1 VARRYWF
8 CTALIAA
15 LAASALP
22 AAADLQT
29 VIGARTTVTGESV
42 ATCGVKAKNALDTVL
57 RGAFESDSG
66 SGEWLA
72 YGGTDTS
79 QAAAVHCYT
88 VGNGYV
94 VTFTCAAQ
102 IPPSLQTASVLCD
115 KLAAAFPGAG
125 GAAPAVTSPPRSSLK
140 GGSPW

>member
-1 VARRYWF
+1 VARHYWF

-29 VIGARTTVTGESV
+29 VIGARATVTGESV
-42 ATCGVKAKNALDTVL
+42 ATCGAKAKTALDTVL
-57 RGAFESDSG
+57 SGAFESESG

-125 GAAPAVTSPPRSSLK
+125 GGAPAVTSPPRSALE
-140 GGSPW
+140 GGSRW

>member
-1 VARRYWF
+1 MARNVWF
-8 CTALIAA
+8 AAGLIAA

-42 ATCGVKAKNALDTVL
+42 ATCGVKAKTALDTVL
-57 RGAFESDSG
+57 SDAFESENG

-94 VTFTCAAQ
+94 VTFTCSAQ

-115 KLAAAFPGAG
+115 KLAAAFSGTG
-125 GAAPAVTSPPRSSLK
+125 GNAPALTSPPRSSSN
-140 GGSPW
+140 GGSRW